1 MPAPMCSPVKPGI
14 EAETTSE
21 QSVAGTIA
29 AGARQF
35 TISLTPLQRDVN
47 YVVRALLAIAIFLLV
62 LVLLSSV
69 IWAYPIA
76 ETVVGAAVIL
86 GIVPSGLFLMITVT
100 YSMGALRLAR
110 KNALVQQV
118 NAVESLSNVDVFCA
132 DKTGTLTANKL
143 VLTQIQPIGKFSD
156 DEVRGMLGNFAAS
169 VPAGNK
175 TNEAIGAA
183 LPGAGATAGGAGAV
197 QLGAQMECAFRRYR
211 RAARGVRAGR
221 ARNARRVDRW

>member
-1 MPAPMCSPVKPGI
+1 MTPGDQI
-14 EAETTSE
+14 LLDGVVVGAGEMDVDESLLTGETDAVHKKEGDQVYAGTYVLTGKAWYQAETTSE

-143 VLTQIQPIGKFSD
+143 VLTQIQPIGKLQ
-156 DEVRGMLGNFAAS
+156 RG
-169 VPAGNK
+169 
-175 TNEAIGAA
+175 
-183 LPGAGATAGGAGAV
+183 
-197 QLGAQMECAFRRYR
+197 
-211 RAARGVRAGR
+211 
-221 ARNARRVDRW
+221 